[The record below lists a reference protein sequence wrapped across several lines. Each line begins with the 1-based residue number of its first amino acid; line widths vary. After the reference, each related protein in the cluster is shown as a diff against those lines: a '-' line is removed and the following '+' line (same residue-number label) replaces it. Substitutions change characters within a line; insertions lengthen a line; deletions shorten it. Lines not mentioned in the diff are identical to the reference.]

1 MNDSGP
7 AGSRVRE
14 ALYELRNEH
23 KLIMEQVRAL
33 LAVSEAGAAAD
44 VLSRLERL
52 RETLHEHFARE
63 ESPEGLYERMGV
75 RAEEHADTLR
85 TLAAE
90 HRDLLS
96 ALDTMLER
104 ARLGQHDSL
113 VAEAHALAERLREH
127 ETKEH
132 ALGARLVD

>member
-14 ALYELRNEH
+14 TLYELRNEH

-33 LAVSEAGAAAD
+33 LAAAETGAGPD
-44 VLSRLERL
+44 VLPMLERL
-52 RETLHEHFARE
+52 HGTLREHFTRE
-63 ESPEGLYERMGV
+63 ESPAGLYERMGV
-75 RAEEHADTLR
+75 RAPEHDDELRALVTEHRELISTLDALIGRTRLGRHDTLEADMR
-85 TLAAE
+85 T
-90 HRDLLS
+90 
-96 ALDTMLER
+96 
-104 ARLGQHDSL
+104 
-113 VAEAHALAERLREH
+113 LAERLREH